1 MEGAVDSSPGGGSG
15 LALIAINT
23 LALGLVSI
31 VIAMLLNASYESNSL
46 KQHQEQ
52 WWLRSRYSKYK
63 CLVLPPSCR

>member
-1 MEGAVDSSPGGGSG
+1 MDPEDSVSGGSG

-31 VIAMLLNASYESNSL
+31 VVAMLLNASYESNSL
-46 KQHQEQ
+46 KQHQQQ
-52 WWLRSRYSKYK
+52 WWLRSRYSKYR